1 MQCDQFNVLFNKINI
16 LKRKTII
23 YSCNV
28 VYIKGE
34 YTCDT
39 TGTFILKRYK
49 KNWIKRVR
57 LIMINFT

>member
-1 MQCDQFNVLFNKINI
+1 MQCDQLNVFFNKINI
-16 LKRKTII
+16 LKRKIII

-39 TGTFILKRYK
+39 TGTFILKRYE
-49 KNWIKRVR
+49 
-57 LIMINFT
+57 NFGLKGFG